1 MNWWRTGS
9 VYSSVC
15 VLCILFEIEKS
26 SVYPLIYAFSL
37 NENENVR
44 QTIRCRETIAEEIA
58 EYENDPKCE

>member
-37 NENENVR
+37 NENENSFGKQYDAER
-44 QTIRCRETIAEEIA
+44 Q
-58 EYENDPKCE
+58 